1 MKNGVG
7 FTRKQI
13 GIISLI
19 LTTFFWGSTFF
30 LVKETVSI
38 IPLDGFLTVRF
49 LFGGLI
55 LLPLNI
61 QKVKF
66 EKRLLGY
73 SILLGT
79 LLYGSFWFQTVGLTM
94 TTPAKAAFIT
104 GLNVVFVPFL
114 ALLPPFR
121 GRLRPIEIVVAMI
134 SLAGLGFLTLD
145 FENLEIYVG
154 DAIIVLTAIAVA
166 FHVLFTEQARD
177 LDPQALVMVQLFVV
191 AFESL
196 IVSIVRGTFWNPLQ
210 TLEVDRIVWI
220 TLMVTAILATAFA
233 FVSQTYAQKAGVN
246 SAHIAIIFALE
257 PLFALI
263 IDIFRGV
270 MPSPQALLGMALILL
285 ANFWI
290 IRLEF
295 RD

>member
-1 MKNGVG
+1 MG